1 MYPFAQIR
9 TFLDCDQ
16 LSCLLNGR
24 VPWIGV
30 TQRRSSTVSC
40 GEGLGR
46 GYETC
51 EVMTYVIVLPN
62 VSTLMYVFSEI
73 LT

>member
-1 MYPFAQIR
+1 MYPP
-9 TFLDCDQ
+9 DGDQ

-30 TQRRSSTVSC
+30 SQRRRSTVSYW
-40 GEGLGR
+40 ERLGK

-51 EVMTYVIVLPN
+51 EAMNGDIVLPN
-62 VSTLMYVFSEI
+62 VSTLMHVFSEI

>member
-1 MYPFAQIR
+1 MYPP
-9 TFLDCDQ
+9 DCDQ

-30 TQRRSSTVSC
+30 FQRRSSTVSC

-51 EVMTYVIVLPN
+51 EAMTGDIVLPN
-62 VSTLMYVFSEI
+62 V
-73 LT
+73 

>member
-1 MYPFAQIR
+1 MSLEWTSP
-9 TFLDCDQ
+9 LDR
-16 LSCLLNGR
+16 G
-24 VPWIGV
+24 VPKEKHP
-30 TQRRSSTVSC
+30 S

-51 EVMTYVIVLPN
+51 EAMTGDIVLPN
-62 VSTLMYVFSEI
+62 VSTLMHVFSAT